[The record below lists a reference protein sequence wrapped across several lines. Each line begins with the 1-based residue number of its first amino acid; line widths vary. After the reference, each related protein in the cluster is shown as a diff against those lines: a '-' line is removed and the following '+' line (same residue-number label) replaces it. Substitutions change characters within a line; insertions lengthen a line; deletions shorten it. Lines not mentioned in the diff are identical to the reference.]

1 MNPDK
6 RTDEELNAI
15 IGQWHTGQLFTIQK
29 RGLYYRPNGNGY
41 TGNVDEAWCLPLD
54 DAKKHEYNP
63 KGCDEPVLLVAIPWK
78 DYTQDLNAC
87 HEAEMR
93 LFRQGEGEAG
103 DPHVRRKYLHALDA
117 ITGDQWNTVSATAR
131 QRAEA
136 LVRVIEQQK
145 GQG

>member
-87 HEAEMR
+87 HEAENKWCDQPTLPNCYSFEYIYQQALR
-93 LFRQGEGEAG
+93 TTTWLAPFR
-103 DPHVRRKYLHALDA
+103 
-117 ITGDQWNTVSATAR
+117 ATAR

-145 GQG
+145 ENQ